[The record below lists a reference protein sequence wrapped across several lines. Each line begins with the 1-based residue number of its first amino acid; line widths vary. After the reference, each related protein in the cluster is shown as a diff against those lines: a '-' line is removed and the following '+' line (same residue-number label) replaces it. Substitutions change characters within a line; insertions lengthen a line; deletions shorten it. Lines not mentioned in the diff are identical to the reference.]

1 MIQSAYIHIPFC
13 HHICHYCDFTKIFYN
28 ESMANDYIE
37 ALGKEMSICLP
48 EVKSKIRTIFIGGGT
63 PTALNLAQLEKLL
76 QLIHQ
81 YFDVASCEEF
91 TIEANPGD
99 FTEEKIRLLKHFG
112 VNRVSLGVQVFD
124 NQLLKA
130 IGRAHQVQDVY
141 RSINDL
147 TKNEFKNI
155 SIDLIYAL
163 PHQTVANFEATV
175 KEALSFQLPHYS
187 AYSLQVEPQT
197 IFYNRYQKGDL
208 HRPEQEE
215 EVKMYNILRKNMA
228 HQGLKQYEIS
238 NFAKPSYESKH
249 NLTYWNNEYY
259 YGFGAGASS
268 YLPGKRMMNIRAIP
282 AYMKQANKHNL
293 PVMKV
298 DTIGLKERLEEEFF
312 LGLRKRSGINK
323 RQFNEKFGFPYDR
336 IYKKQVKELIR
347 KNWLVEDCDSI
358 RLTEEGLLFGNDVF
372 QYFLLDEQEINH
384 VN

>member
-28 ESMANDYIE
+28 ESMATEYIE
-37 ALGKEMSICLP
+37 ALEKEMTTILP
-48 EVKSKIRTIFIGGGT
+48 ETKNKVRTIFIGGGT
-63 PTALNLAQLEKLL
+63 PTALKLPQLKKLL

-81 YFDVASCEEF
+81 IFDVASCEEF

-99 FTEEKIRLLKHFG
+99 FTEEKILLLKQFG

-124 NQLLKA
+124 DQLLKD
-130 IGRAHQVQDVY
+130 IGRAHQVKDVY
-141 RSINDL
+141 RTVNDL
-147 TKNEFKNI
+147 TRNGFKNI

-163 PHQTVANFEATV
+163 PHQTVANFEATI
-175 KEALSFQLPHYS
+175 KEALNFELPHYS

-197 IFYNRYQKGDL
+197 IFYNRYQKGEL

-215 EVKMYNILRKNMA
+215 EVEMYAMLRKMMA
-228 HQGLKQYEIS
+228 HHGLNQYEIS

-259 YGFGAGASS
+259 YGFGAGASA

-282 AYMKQANKHNL
+282 AYIKQAHEHDS
-293 PVMKV
+293 PVMKI
-298 DTIGLKERLEEEFF
+298 DTIGLKERVEEEFF

-323 RQFNEKFGFPYDR
+323 RHFEEKFGFSYER
-336 IYKKQVKELIR
+336 IYEKRVKELIH
-347 KNWLVEDCDSI
+347 KNWLIEDCDSI

-372 QYFLLDEQEINH
+372 AYFLLDEQEINH